1 MIRGITVRMPKTIP
15 MTVAFRSAGL
25 GAGGALA
32 ALVTVGSLNT
42 ALAADSGTATYRFDI
57 PAQKLNDALQEV
69 ALASQHK
76 LLYSSKLVDG
86 RKSPALKGEY
96 AAEEAVGKLLVGTGL
111 ECQVTADGLMVIR
124 EAADKPSSQLPQ
136 PSGWIGNRDR
146 DSNGMLRLASLD
158 DTQEQGAIQG
168 KDKTP
173 GQTGAGPNEEGGSK
187 NTVDTVVVTGSRI
200 KTAGFDAPTP
210 TTVVGAAEL
219 RLAGRTDIGAALADL
234 PQFRLTQSATSTNV
248 FTESGIT
255 PADLR
260 GLGAARTLVLVNNR
274 RYVSAGDLQAVPYS
288 LVERVDVVTGG
299 VSAAYGS
306 DAVAGV
312 VNIILDDKKEGVELG
327 VQGGRSTHGDGDKYL
342 FEGSGGVSFA
352 DGRGHAMIGVDYL
365 KDLGVTPGIRRPR
378 IGGATFYPGEDGRLY
393 QAMNLHEALRTEGG
407 LIDSGVLAGQTF
419 NPDGSL
425 RPFEYGF
432 RSPISP
438 VYMVGG
444 EGYYIDNYASLSA
457 PIERTNA
464 LARATYQIS
473 DTLRVWAEGVYNRT
487 ADERPFFPELTIFT
501 LDFPADNPFL
511 SQSIRDM
518 LASAGETSLTLG
530 RVLTDVAFNR
540 YDYDD
545 TTRQLSVGV
554 EGSFADDRWRYEAF
568 YSYGHKVRNQR
579 INNLVRGAEFF
590 NAIDAVVDP
599 VGGDIVCR
607 VALIDPTTGCAPL
620 NLFGSGNASQAAMN
634 YVTGN
639 QLDREDVW
647 LQNVGVNISGEPFR
661 LWGEPVSL
669 AFGGEYR
676 KNDFAS
682 HWDKDSLAGRFLL
695 IQGVD
700 IAKTGI
706 DVKEAFVEVAVPLLV
721 GVPFAKKLTFNG
733 AARNSDYSTSGSIW
747 SWKLGG
753 TWDVSRDV
761 RFRLTRSRDIR
772 APNLTELYTAAGVL
786 LTQVSDVGQEG
797 TPITDVTAHGG
808 GNPRLQPELADTFTA
823 GILLSPSALPGFNFA
838 VDYYDI
844 EINDVISQLSVQQ
857 VVNSCYNDGI
867 QSACDQI
874 TRNAG
879 GEITDIDV
887 TWINIARFQ
896 TKGFD
901 IEASYRIALEALG
914 MPGSLSMRAIANYTD
929 KMTLFNGVSTVDGA
943 GYIGSQAPY
952 LVPKWRGS
960 LTTIYES
967 ERIGGDFRVRY
978 INQSQY
984 VPPGVLSNVG
994 ANDVAAR
1001 FYFDL
1006 GLRAYVPFGDANRL
1020 AIYANVQNLL
1030 DRQPPVGTLLSP
1042 YYDLVGRYFTLGVRA
1057 NF

>member
-1 MIRGITVRMPKTIP
+1 M
-15 MTVAFRSAGL
+15 VAALRKAGL
-25 GAGGALA
+25 GTARTLA
-32 ALVTVGSLNT
+32 ALVTVASLNV
-42 ALAADSGTATYRFDI
+42 ALAADPGSLTYRFDI

-86 RKSPALKGEY
+86 KQSPALKGEY
-96 AAEEAVGKLLVGTGL
+96 AAAEAIRKLLEGTGL
-111 ECQVTADGLMVIR
+111 DCQVTADGLVVIR
-124 EAADKPSSQLPQ
+124 EAAVEPGTQLDQ
-136 PSGWIGNRDR
+136 PSGRIRGHDADLNDR
-146 DSNGMLRLASLD
+146 IRLASLAGM
-158 DTQEQGAIQG
+158 QEGDAAQNQDG
-168 KDKTP
+168 TP
-173 GQTGAGPNEEGGSK
+173 GQDADATSQ
-187 NTVDTVVVTGSRI
+187 NTVDTIIVTGSRI

-210 TTVVGAAEL
+210 TTVVGQAEL
-219 RLAGRTDIGAALADL
+219 RLAGRTDIGATLADL

-260 GLGAARTLVLVNNR
+260 GLGASRTLVLVNNR

-288 LVERVDVVTGG
+288 LVERIDVVTGG

-312 VNIILDDKKEGVELG
+312 VNIILDDKKEGIELG
-327 VQGGRSTHGDGDKYL
+327 VQAGRSTHGDGDKYL
-342 FEGSGGVSFA
+342 FQGSGGMPFA
-352 DGRGHAMIGVDYL
+352 DGRGHVMFGIDHL
-365 KDLGVTPGIRRPR
+365 QDKGVTPGIRRPR
-378 IGGATFYPGEDGRLY
+378 IGGANFYPAEDGRLY
-393 QAMNLHEALRTEGG
+393 QAMNLHEALRSEGG
-407 LIDSGVLAGQTF
+407 LINGGVLDGRTF

-425 RPFEYGF
+425 RPFEYGY
-432 RSPISP
+432 RNPVSP
-438 VYMVGG
+438 VYMIGG

-464 LARATYQIS
+464 LARVTYEVS
-473 DTLRVWAEGVYNRT
+473 DTLKFWAEGVYNRT
-487 ADERPFFPELTIFT
+487 ADQRPFFPELTVF
-501 LDFPADNPFL
+501 LVDLQADNPFL
-511 SQSIRDM
+511 SQSIRDT
-518 LASAGETSLTLG
+518 LADAGETSLTLG

-545 TTRQLSVGV
+545 TTRQFSVGV
-554 EGSFADDRWRYEAF
+554 EGSFAGDRWRYEAF
-568 YSYGHKVRNQR
+568 YGYGAKTRNQR
-579 INNLVRGAEFF
+579 IKNLVRGAEFF

-599 VGGDIVCR
+599 VSGDIVCR
-607 VALIDPTTGCAPL
+607 VALADPATDCAPL
-620 NLFGSGNASQAAMN
+620 NLFGSGNASQAAVN

-639 QLDREDVW
+639 QLDREDTW
-647 LQNVGVNISGEPFR
+647 LQNVGFNISAEPFR
-661 LWGEPVSL
+661 LWNEPVSL

-682 HWDKDSLAGRFLL
+682 HWDQDSLAGSFML

-721 GVPFAKKLTFNG
+721 DVPFARKLTFNG
-733 AARNSDYSTSGSIW
+733 AARNSDYNMSGSIW

-753 TWDVSRDV
+753 TWDVNRDV

-808 GNPRLQPELADTFTA
+808 GNPNLQPELADTFTA
-823 GILLSPSALPGFNFA
+823 GIALSPSALPGFNLA

-844 EINDVISQLSVQQ
+844 EINDVIAQLSVQQ
-857 VVNSCYNDGI
+857 VVNSCYSDGI
-867 QSACDQI
+867 QSACNQI
-874 TRNAG
+874 TRDTSGA
-879 GEITDIDV
+879 ISDINV
-887 TWINIARFQ
+887 TWINIAQFQ

-901 IEASYRIALEALG
+901 IEASYRTGLERLG
-914 MPGSLSMRAIANYTD
+914 VPGTFSIRAIANYVD
-929 KMTLFNGVSTVDGA
+929 RMTLFNGVSTVEGA

-952 LVPKWRGS
+952 LVPKWRGT
-960 LTTIYES
+960 LTMTFES
-967 ERIGGDFRVRY
+967 RSIGGDFRVRY
-978 INQSQY
+978 INENQY
-984 VPPGVLSNVG
+984 VPQQVLPNVG
-994 ANDVAAR
+994 NNDVAAR
-1001 FYFDL
+1001 AYFDL
-1006 GLRAYVPFGDANRL
+1006 GLRGYVPFGTANRL
-1020 AIYANVQNLL
+1020 TLYANVQNVL
-1030 DRQPPVGTLLSP
+1030 DRQPPVGSLLSP
-1042 YYDLVGRYFTLGVRA
+1042 YYDLIGRYFTVGVRA